1 MANFNACVNEGGTGR
16 KEEASGPKVWCDAAA
31 GAGVAEAAIV
41 FLVTIVCRGRRW
53 VSRDAVKIMGFY
65 GVSGLVSIL
74 LNIAHVSYV
83 HI

>member
-1 MANFNACVNEGGTGR
+1 MAA
-16 KEEASGPKVWCDAAA
+16 
-31 GAGVAEAAIV
+31 AAIV